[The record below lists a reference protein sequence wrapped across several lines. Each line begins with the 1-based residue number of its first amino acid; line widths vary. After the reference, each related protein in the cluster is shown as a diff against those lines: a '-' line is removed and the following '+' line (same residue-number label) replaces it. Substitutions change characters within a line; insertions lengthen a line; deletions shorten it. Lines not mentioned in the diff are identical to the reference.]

1 LWQEGFQ
8 GLGKAPA
15 GCLWVD
21 VCDRG
26 ADAFEALHAALAL
39 GHHALI
45 RACQDRCILVER
57 DGRQEKG
64 YLMQTARSPPGQCP
78 GAVEGAQCRGSVEVT
93 QKGGRPA
100 RTARVQLAACEAV
113 VEPPR
118 HALKSA
124 GYKALRVWLVRVWE
138 EAPPEGEEALEWVL
152 LSTLPAGTEEE

>member
-1 LWQEGFQ
+1 GLLQHNSLAVRASDGLLLGLAYQQIVNRQPRRKGESKHQRQKRRRESALWQEGFQ

-26 ADAFEALHAALAL
+26 ADAVDALHAALAL

-64 YLMQTARSPPGQCP
+64 YLMQTARSLPG
-78 GAVEGAQCRGSVEVT
+78 QCRGSVEVT

-118 HALKSA
+118 HALK
-124 GYKALRVWLVRVWE
+124 
-138 EAPPEGEEALEWVL
+138 
-152 LSTLPAGTEEE
+152 